1 MQAIRRP
8 LTHAVAVAVLCSSTL
23 IHADSGSIDRRSVQ
37 ITPYDGITDDLLS
50 AGLNQAGLASAV
62 APEFADPN
70 NPTPAELRR
79 RAIYGNYRGIVDTC
93 MPGVPGCVPGGGM
106 GLLWGPQSPGAP
118 TIAGATPGL
127 IPGVEYKTYLRVSDG
142 HGHVNNVPAAVQIPA
157 HFNPSKPCI
166 VAAVPSGSRS
176 LYGGIAIAEWALFKG
191 CVVAL
196 PGKGTDTG
204 FHLLGPEAADW
215 AVDDLDGVYG
225 SAAAIGDDA
234 QFALKPSPALDA
246 YVKANPYRV
255 ATKHAHSQANP
266 ERLWGRFALDGI
278 EFAFWALN
286 DHYEKKGGQR
296 FDRKNTL
303 VIAAGA
309 SNGGGMALRALEEDG
324 KGLIDGLVVTEPNI
338 GPEDGRFVIR
348 FGGDA
353 PFDPAGRTLYDSI
366 TLMSVYAACA
376 SLAPG
381 AAGTPILPPPAL
393 AASRCTS
400 LREKG
405 LVSGATTPEHAA
417 SALAALRAHGY
428 AAAQDWGIASHD
440 TLNLWRALAP
450 TYANAYGRFAIEDN
464 LCGVSFAATTNP
476 VNGTPA
482 PMTQANARKLFA
494 DSSGVPATGGV
505 NLIADRASN
514 GPILENAAISRSTNR
529 ADLNIDSALCFRAL
543 QTGEGLASGQD
554 WVNFIRVKVGT
565 QQIETSG
572 KLRGKPAIVIHGR
585 RDALVFP
592 NLHSRAY
599 YGLNQE
605 REGKNSRLSYIE
617 VTTGQHFDAFI
628 SSLFLGA
635 AGAQFAPLHYY
646 FVLAMDSMYA
656 HLTSGAALPPSQV
669 VRPTPRGFVPY
680 APGNVTLLLPPPSN
694 APAAGDRILFNGGVL
709 TIPE

>member
-1 MQAIRRP
+1 MQTLRP
-8 LTHAVAVAVLCSSTL
+8 LAHAIAVAVLCSSTL
-23 IHADSGSIDRRSVQ
+23 ANADSGSIVRDSVRR
-37 ITPYDGITDDLLS
+37 TPYDGVSDDLLS
-50 AGLNQAGLASAV
+50 AGLNLAGLVSAA
-62 APEFADPN
+62 APPFADPN
-70 NPTPAELRR
+70 NPTAAELRR
-79 RAIYGNYRGIVDTC
+79 RAIHSNYRGIVDT
-93 MPGVPGCVPGGGM
+93 VPGGGM
-106 GLLWGPQSPGAP
+106 GLLWGPQSPGTP
-118 TIAGATPGL
+118 VIPGATFGL
-127 IPGVEYKTYLRVSDG
+127 IPGVEYQAYLRVQDG

-157 HFNPSKPCI
+157 HFDPAKPCL

-176 LYGGIAIAEWALFKG
+176 VWGGIAIAEWALFKG
-191 CVVAL
+191 CAVAL

-204 FHLLGPEAADW
+204 FHLLGKEAAAW
-215 AVDDLDGVYG
+215 AVNDRAGMYG
-225 SAAAIGDDA
+225 STTAIGEDA
-234 QFALKPSPALDA
+234 QFALRPSPALDA
-246 YVKANPYRV
+246 YVAANPYRI
-255 ATKHAHSQANP
+255 ATKHAHSQLNP
-266 ERLWGRFALDGI
+266 ERLWGQFALEGI

-286 DHYEKKGGQR
+286 DYFDKKNNPHGDKR

-348 FGGDA
+348 FGDQP
-353 PFDPAGRTLYDSI
+353 PFDPAGRTIYDSM

-381 AAGTPILPPPAL
+381 AAGTPLLPPSGL
-393 AASRCTS
+393 AANRCTS

-405 LVSGATTPEHAA
+405 LVSGATTAEQAA
-417 SALAALRAHGY
+417 SALAVIRAHGY
-428 AAAQDWGIASHD
+428 AAEQDWGIASHD
-440 TLNLWRALAP
+440 NTLNLWRSLQA

-464 LCGVSFAATTNP
+464 VCGVSFAATDAS
-476 VNGTPA
+476 GKPA
-482 PMTQANARKLFA
+482 PMTQANAKRLFA
-494 DSSGVPATGGV
+494 DSNGVPPSAGVV
-505 NLIADRASN
+505 NLIADRAVG
-514 GPILENAAISRSTNR
+514 GPILENLSISASTQR
-529 ADLNIDSALCFRAL
+529 QDLNLDSALCFRGL
-543 QTGEGLASGQD
+543 QSGEGLASGED

-565 QQIETSG
+565 QQIQTSG

-599 YGLNQE
+599 YGLNQQ
-605 REGKNSRLSYIE
+605 REGRDSRLSYIE

-628 SSLFLGA
+628 SNFLVGA
-635 AGAQFAPLHYY
+635 TGVQFAPLHYY

-669 VRPTPRGFVPY
+669 VRPTPRGAAPYTPATVP
-680 APGNVTLLLPPPSN
+680 LLLPAPKS
-694 APAAGDRILFNGGVL
+694 APAAGDRIVFDRGVL